1 MIDFNY
7 KKNGEFIVVTLKT
20 DITMIGT
27 FHRVA
32 GVVYVLGW
40 DILSGSLST
49 VSENGQ
55 RYTFDT
61 LTLRSEEKVSSKTA
75 MAIGILM
82 DSVFS
87 KHESTNDLFEK
98 YRSKEPVIKNFFREK
113 AELIFQDIPERNET
127 CFYMEADSGRGLLYY
142 VTKVLAEN
150 KININSAIIETD
162 PVTKRAKDTFYLV
175 NEQGRMF
182 GKTIEAEELRKKILK
197 PLK

>member
-7 KKNGEFIVVTLKT
+7 KKTGDLFVITLKT

-32 GVVYVLGW
+32 GVIYVLGW
-40 DILSGSLST
+40 DIVSGSLST
-49 VSENGQ
+49 TSENGHK
-55 RYTFDT
+55 YTFDT
-61 LTLRSEEKVSSKTA
+61 LTLKSDEKANSKNAT
-75 MAIGILM
+75 AIGIIM

-87 KHESTNDLFEK
+87 TQESSSDFFEK
-98 YRSKEPVIKNFFREK
+98 YKSKEPTVKNFFREK

-150 KININSAIIETD
+150 KININSGIIETD
-162 PVTKRAKDTFYLV
+162 PVTQRAKDTFYLV
-175 NEQGRMF
+175 DEQGRMF
-182 GKTIEAEELRKKILK
+182 GKTRSAEELREKILT